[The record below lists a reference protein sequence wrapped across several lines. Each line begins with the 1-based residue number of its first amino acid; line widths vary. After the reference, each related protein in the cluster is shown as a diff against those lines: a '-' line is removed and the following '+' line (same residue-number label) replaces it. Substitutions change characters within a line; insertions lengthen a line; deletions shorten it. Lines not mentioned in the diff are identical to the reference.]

1 MATDQVRRSG
11 SAKSAKADGKTA
23 GFTVDPGPYE
33 AIVVAH
39 VQGSRMGQLL
49 VTIPDW
55 SGLVTKD
62 TEQDQLVVSYASPF
76 YGTTYGTDSQ
86 ELPDSAYTAGQSYG
100 MWMIPPDVGCKVL
113 VTFVGG
119 DMGRGYWF
127 ACVYDSTSHHM
138 VPANGRAIG
147 GKDYTIA
154 PSASVP
160 ATGSSVLPV
169 TEYSTKVS
177 TAFAPDGIE
186 KTPRHTH
193 EYQAGILARQGLDR
207 DPIRG
212 AISSSSMRESPSNV
226 YGISTPGKKVSKSD
240 QVAGSPQKVF
250 ARSGG
255 HSFVMDDGDK
265 DGKDQLMRFRTAG
278 GHQILMNDTEQVLY
292 IASASGNHWLEFSNN
307 GQMNVYA
314 AGGINMRS
322 TGPMNLHSDT
332 VLSMS
337 APNIKMTAVGNELSP
352 LGSISMATSGNFSA
366 SAVGMA
372 SLKCNGMLSLSA
384 VGKASLTAGGW
395 LNVSSL
401 IKTSVSGTMLTLNG
415 SAPLPPL
422 PVIPPTTKFLTD
434 TKFNGK
440 AWISGGVI
448 VTGCSVVPA
457 HEPWVDSAG
466 KRPKK

>member
-1 MATDQVRRSG
+1 MATNQIRRTG
-11 SAKSAKADGKTA
+11 AATTTKADSKTS

-39 VQGSRMGQLL
+39 VQGSRMGQLQ

-76 YGTTYGTDSQ
+76 YGTTYGTDNQ
-86 ELPDSAYTAGQSYG
+86 ELPDGAYTSGQSYG

-160 ATGSSVLPV
+160 ATGSSILPV
-169 TEYSTKVS
+169 TEYSTKAS
-177 TAFAPDGIE
+177 TAFAADGIE

-193 EYQAGILARQGLDR
+193 EFQAGILTRQGLDR

-226 YGISTPGKKVSKSD
+226 YGISTPGKKVSKTD

-265 DGKDQLMRFRTAG
+265 DGKDQLMRLRTAG
-278 GHQILMNDTEQVLY
+278 GHQILMNDSEQVLY
-292 IASASGNHWLEFSNN
+292 IASASGNHWLEFSNT

-332 VLSMS
+332 ALSMS
-337 APNIKMTAVGNELSP
+337 APNIKMTAVGNEKVAM
-352 LGSISMATSGNFSA
+352 GAISMATSGNFSA
-366 SAVGMA
+366 SAVGNA
-372 SLKCNGMLSLSA
+372 SLKCNGMLTMSA
-384 VGKASLTAGGW
+384 IGKASLVAGGM
-395 LNVSSL
+395 LSLSSVA
-401 IKTSVSGTMLTLNG
+401 KTSVWGGMLMLNSGKPGVPM
-415 SAPLPPL
+415 
-422 PVIPPTTKFLTD
+422 PVTPPTTKFLTD
-434 TKFNGK
+434 TTFNGT
-440 AWISGGVI
+440 AWVSGGVI
-448 VTGCSVVPA
+448 VTGCSVAPA
-457 HEPWVDSAG
+457 HEPWVDSSG